1 MKFALMLVAA
11 SLIAFGA
18 PISFS
23 QCPAVG
29 ADTTGCEL
37 LITANT
43 ATAGGVVTAF
53 TVATSSPDLG
63 PSDIRR
69 RTH

>member
-1 MKFALMLVAA
+1 MKLALMLVAA
-11 SLIAFGA
+11 SLIA

-29 ADTTGCEL
+29 ADTTGCEV

-53 TVATSSPDLG
+53 TVAKSAFGRASNLAG
-63 PSDIRR
+63 IASG
-69 RTH
+69 